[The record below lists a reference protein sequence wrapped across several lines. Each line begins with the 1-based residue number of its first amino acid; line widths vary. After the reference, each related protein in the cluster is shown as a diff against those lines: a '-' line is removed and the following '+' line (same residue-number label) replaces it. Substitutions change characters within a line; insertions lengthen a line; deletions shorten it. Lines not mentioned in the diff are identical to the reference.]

1 MKQLSPKEIDDTT
14 EILNALNTS
23 YEALQK
29 EKDKLQVRVGDLIED
44 QQNGWAEE
52 KQRVEDASFED
63 GFENLCF
70 WIHRC

>member
-23 YEALQK
+23 Y
-29 EKDKLQVRVGDLIED
+29 D
-44 QQNGWAEE
+44 GWAEE
-52 KQRVEDASFED
+52 KQWVEDASFED

-70 WIHRC
+70 WIHSC